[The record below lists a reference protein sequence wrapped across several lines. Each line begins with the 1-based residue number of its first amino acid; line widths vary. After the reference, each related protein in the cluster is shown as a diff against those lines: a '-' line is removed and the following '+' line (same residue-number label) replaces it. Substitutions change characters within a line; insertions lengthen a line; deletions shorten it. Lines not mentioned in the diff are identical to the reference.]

1 MGTPFFD
8 TMRKLKH
15 HSGPSP
21 QACPSCGSMKIRQRG
36 SLSGWLL
43 PAVYA
48 CDDCGYVGQ
57 LVLELEEA
65 PGSENEEEDF
75 ERS

>member
-1 MGTPFFD
+1 
-8 TMRKLKH
+8 
-15 HSGPSP
+15 
-21 QACPSCGSMKIRQRG
+21 MKIRQRG

-65 PGSENEEEDF
+65 PENVDNDF